1 MHLELPFE
9 TKKPNADTT
18 EALRQAESG
27 ADLAEYTTLEELKT
41 ATL

>member
-9 TKKPNADTT
+9 TENPNADTT

-41 ATL
+41 VPR